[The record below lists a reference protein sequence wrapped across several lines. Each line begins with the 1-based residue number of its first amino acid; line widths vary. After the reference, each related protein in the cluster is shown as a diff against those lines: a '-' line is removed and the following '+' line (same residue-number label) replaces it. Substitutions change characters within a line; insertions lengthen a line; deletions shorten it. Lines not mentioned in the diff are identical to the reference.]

1 MVPDVV
7 QTPIKSWSLYQT
19 ICSLNRQDREKMGD
33 EQRGVSAGDR
43 KLREQGH

>member
-19 ICSLNRQDREKMGD
+19 IYGLNRQDREKMGD
-33 EQRGVSAGDR
+33 EQRGAGSGDGELEER
-43 KLREQGH
+43 GY